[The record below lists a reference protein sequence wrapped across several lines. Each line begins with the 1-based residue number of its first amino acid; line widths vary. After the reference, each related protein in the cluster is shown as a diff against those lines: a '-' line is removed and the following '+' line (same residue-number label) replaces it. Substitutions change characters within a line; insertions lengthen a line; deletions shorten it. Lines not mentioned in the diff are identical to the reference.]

1 MVEIRQARYFIAVAE
16 ELHFGRAATRL
27 NMSQPPLS
35 QAIRHLEKELSVPL
49 LRRSSRSVTLTSA
62 GSVFL
67 EHCRALVDQSA
78 RANIAAIQ
86 AHNGFLGEVTIGAVT
101 SAFTTV
107 LPKILEA
114 YRSSRPGVN
123 LKVREID
130 TSRGADAIARRE
142 LDIAIVRSTG
152 SRGLRVLPLRKDRF
166 VVAVPATHRLA
177 GIREPVDL
185 ATFSDDSWVWLPR
198 EISPSYHDDMASA
211 CKHAG
216 FSPQAQH
223 LASSITSQLAMV
235 ACGLGVTIVPHSSA
249 VGFEGTVAFLQPRAP
264 EVLMELSLVY
274 RNAEEPLVDHFV
286 DCARATAPVYRSE
299 ALRDSPKP

>member
-35 QAIRHLEKELSVPL
+35 QAIRQLEKELSVPL
-49 LRRSSRSVTLTSA
+49 LQRSSRAVTLTPA

-67 EHCRALVDQSA
+67 EHCRTLVDQSS
-78 RANIAAIQ
+78 RAGIAALQ
-86 AHNGFLGEVTIGAVT
+86 AHNGFLGEVAIGAVT

-107 LPKILEA
+107 LPRILEA

-130 TSRGADAIARRE
+130 TSWGADAVTRHE
-142 LDIAIVRSTG
+142 LDIAIIRATG
-152 SRGLRVLPLRKDRF
+152 SRGLRALPLRRDRF
-166 VVAVPATHRLA
+166 VVAVPASHRLA
-177 GIREPVDL
+177 AQRGPVDL
-185 ATFSDDSWVWLPR
+185 EMFSDDSWVWLPR
-198 EISPSYHDDMASA
+198 EISPSYHDDMAA
-211 CKHAG
+211 TCRHAG

-249 VGFEGTVAFLQPRAP
+249 VGFEGSVVFRQLRAP
-264 EVLMELSLVY
+264 DVALELSLICRDV
-274 RNAEEPLVDHFV
+274 AEPLVDHFI
-286 DCARATAPVYRSE
+286 DCAVGTAPAYGTGHHHDLPGS
-299 ALRDSPKP
+299 